1 MHPAFVS
8 STPVLFRRHT
18 ALRAVPCPVVT
29 VPAKRPSQVM
39 ASASRIGNPLRNLAV
54 LATAAIA
61 LRLPVPAAAAAPVVA
76 PIPVTAQISSSR
88 PALSTAIRAR
98 PAGLSVAAVTAPVSI
113 MDRAGFWAG
122 EFLMWNPAARV
133 IALLGVTL
141 VCMYFGS
148 FLYRMADPQRKEAS
162 SPFWHS
168 VRAIANPLEDDWD
181 NNALR
186 TTSIALAG
194 IGMIVFAIMVGMVT
208 ESVES
213 AVQNVDGEMS
223 RVVVSN
229 HVLVCGWSPHVSAIL
244 KDVHG
249 VKDLKVVVLAKPEHK
264 QLMMDDLKETF
275 TAEDRKRVRIF
286 YRPGAPIA
294 PEDLDRVG
302 AARASKIIIVN
313 DREGSAV
320 DADRKVLSRALAIR
334 KNLPDFK
341 GDIVAEI
348 NNVRDEDIL
357 RSILATTKARSV
369 ETVNADQLLFRF
381 MAQAIR
387 QPGLAD
393 VVANLM
399 GDNPAY
405 VFHVKSAKEAAPQL
419 VGSNYSD
426 LRPSSVPGS
435 VLCGFYDRSGKV
447 HIGTSQPGGVDGTT
461 LRPDTNLL
469 LLGNVSGP
477 GTSQDGHVLL
487 FSPSTASRMQKYG
500 QKLVSSDKRC
510 PESYLV
516 CGWRDDME
524 AMLNELDGILSS
536 GSKITILDEDTP
548 DSILQKF
555 KNLSITCVKNRPDVF
570 ENLEEILST
579 KAKPFDHVV
588 LLGSVFGDND
598 APKSRLSQDEDTNTL
613 ASLVYVNNLLKKQQA
628 AAAAKKQD
636 PIKTLVTAEF
646 VSERVAAMA
655 KEQENVTTA
664 ILPQN
669 LSAKIAA
676 QTVRESRLNA
686 VWRELLSQKGR
697 EVYLRPCGMYK
708 DMPKGPASFTTV
720 ADQLAKSADD
730 VVIGYVHTDGRVIIN
745 PQQANRFKNRVWD
758 TNDMLIVLSEK

>member
-1 MHPAFVS
+1 MNPAFIS
-8 STPVLFRRHT
+8 STPVLSRRYG
-18 ALRAVPCPVVT
+18 ALRAAPCSSVPVS
-29 VPAKRPSQVM
+29 AKRRSQVI
-39 ASASRIGNPLRNLAV
+39 ASASRHGNPLRNLAV

-61 LRLPVPAAAAAPVVA
+61 MRLPMPAAAAAPVAA
-76 PIPVTAQISSSR
+76 PVPVTTHISSAR
-88 PALSTAIRAR
+88 PAFSTAIRAR
-98 PAGLSVAAVTAPVSI
+98 PAGLSVAAITAPVSI
-113 MDRAGFWAG
+113 MDRVAFWAG

-133 IALLGVTL
+133 IALLGLTL

-148 FLYRMADPQRKEAS
+148 FLYRLADPQRKEAA

-168 VRAIANPLEDDWD
+168 VRAIANPLEDDWE

-229 HVLVCGWSPHVSAIL
+229 HVLVCGWSPRVSAIL

-249 VKDLKVVVLAKPEHK
+249 VKDLKVVVLANRERKE
-264 QLMMDDLKETF
+264 LMMDYLKETF
-275 TAEDRKRVRIF
+275 TPEDRKRVRVF
-286 YRPGAPIA
+286 YRPGAPIVQ
-294 PEDLDRVG
+294 EDLDRVG

-313 DREGSAV
+313 DQERNVV

-348 NNVRDEDIL
+348 HNVRDEAIL

-369 ETVNADQLLFRF
+369 ETVNADQLLLRF

-393 VVANLM
+393 VVASLM

-426 LRPSSVPGS
+426 LRPSSIPGS
-435 VLCGFYDRSGKV
+435 ILCGFFDRSGKV
-447 HIGTSQPGGVDGTT
+447 HIGTMQPASVDGMT

-469 LLGNVSGP
+469 LLGNISGP
-477 GTSQDGHVLL
+477 GSSQDRHVLQV
-487 FSPSTASRMQKYG
+487 SPSTASRIEKYG
-500 QKLVSSDKRC
+500 QKLVSSTKRGA
-510 PESYLV
+510 ESYLI
-516 CGWRDDME
+516 CGWRQDME

-548 DSILQKF
+548 DSIPLKF

-570 ENLEEILST
+570 ENLEELLST

-588 LLGSVFGDND
+588 LLGSIFGDD
-598 APKSRLSQDEDTNTL
+598 EAPKSRLSQDEDTKTL
-613 ASLVYVNNLLKKQQA
+613 ASLVYVNDLLKKQQE

-636 PIKTLVTAEF
+636 PKKTLVTAEF

-686 VWRELLSQKGR
+686 VWRELLSQDGR
-697 EVYLRPCGMYK
+697 EVYLRPCGIYK
-708 DMPKGPASFTTV
+708 DMPTGPASFATV
-720 ADQLAKSADD
+720 ADQLAKAAND
-730 VVIGYVHTDGRVIIN
+730 VVIGYLPTDGSVIIN
-745 PQQANRFKNRVWD
+745 PQQTKRFKNRVWD
-758 TNDMLIVLSEK
+758 KKDMLIVLSNE